1 MGMTK
6 DEEIAVLKAENAD
19 LREQLDRAY
28 QSLMS
33 WRHAVD
39 VLIADLKARK

>member
-1 MGMTK
+1 MGLTK
-6 DEEIAVLKAENAD
+6 DEEISAFKTENAD
-19 LREQLDRAY
+19 LRAQLDRAY

-39 VLIADLKARK
+39 VLIAELKERK